1 VRKLLLVIGEKIGV
15 FLQRWMKYLQDL
27 LREKPSSLLMLIWS
41 SLSFRYIANHQRGDI
56 L

>member
-15 FLQRWMKYLQDL
+15 FLQKVDEILL

-41 SLSFRYIANHQRGDI
+41 SLSF
-56 L
+56 